1 MLSTVSGWMAQSIDL
16 AVGFAAVYVKQ
27 KRSLPKVAGPDWK
40 HPFAGLVVPIPSR
53 RPSATVAA
61 AGGVSCANQCS
72 SKYEN
77 SRLIMNVL
85 PSGIAA
91 RSAEWETESSLL
103 L

>member
-1 MLSTVSGWMAQSIDL
+1 MRSTVSEWMAQLIDL

-27 KRSLPKVAGPDWK
+27 KPIFPKVAGLDWK
-40 HPFAGLVVPIPSR
+40 HPFAGLVVPIQSR
-53 RPSATVAA
+53 RPSATVVA
-61 AGGVSCANQCS
+61 AGGMSYTNQCS

-91 RSAEWETESSLL
+91 RSVEWETESSLL